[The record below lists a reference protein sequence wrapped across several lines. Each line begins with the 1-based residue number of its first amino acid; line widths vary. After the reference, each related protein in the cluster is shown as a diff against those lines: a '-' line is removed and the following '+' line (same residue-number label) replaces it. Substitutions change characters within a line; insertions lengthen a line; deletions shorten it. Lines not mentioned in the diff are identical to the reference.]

1 MMRAKRKSSTVL
13 AVVLAASL
21 LLGCGASEE
30 TGTDKTA
37 NISASSDITESSATT
52 ESTATT
58 ESPAVTESS
67 TVTES
72 SITSESVDTA
82 DLEAAPGSATDEG
95 SDNDVSEY
103 IAAMPLEDKVAQ
115 LFYVT
120 PEAITGVSAVTM
132 AGDATKQALNDN
144 PVGGILYFG
153 ANIVD
158 RDQLMTMISNTKSY
172 SRYPIFIG
180 TDEEGGTVKRIAGS
194 AIEAEDSLVKDV
206 GTMKDVGATG
216 DASKAYDA
224 GQTIGCY
231 MNELGFNM
239 DFAPV
244 AGVLIDPANTTIGT
258 RSFGSDPEL
267 NASMVGQFVEGLHS
281 ENVLSCEKHFPG
293 LGDTNVDTHTGEATT
308 QRSLD
313 DMRTT
318 DFISFGGGIDAGT
331 DFVMVGHVSCPNV
344 TGNNT
349 PASLSEKMITGV
361 LRGELGYD
369 GIVITDS
376 LQMGAVTQYYTSGEA
391 AIRTI
396 QAGADMLLMPEDYHE
411 AYEAVLNAVNDGTIP
426 EERIDESLKRI
437 YKVKLKLK

>member
-1 MMRAKRKSSTVL
+1 MMKHSRVFDCPEMVCLCIIEIRLNIWVDIMTRAKKKPTTVL
-13 AVVLAASL
+13 PIILAATFL
-21 LLGCGASEE
+21 FGYCAPEEIGAA
-30 TGTDKTA
+30 DKA
-37 NISASSDITESSATT
+37 DITQAQ
-52 ESTATT
+52 
-58 ESPAVTESS
+58 V
-67 TVTES
+67 
-72 SITSESVDTA
+72 
-82 DLEAAPGSATDEG
+82 
-95 SDNDVSEY
+95 SDY
-103 IAAMPLEDKVAQ
+103 IDAMPLEDKVAQ
-115 LFYVT
+115 LFYVA
-120 PEAITGVSAVTM
+120 PETITGVSTVTA
-132 AGDATKQALNDN
+132 AGNTTKQALEDN

-153 ANIVD
+153 ANIVS
-158 RDQLMTMISNTKSY
+158 RNQLMSMISNTKSY
-172 SRYPIFIG
+172 SKYPIFIG

-206 GTMKDVGATG
+206 GTMKSVGATG

-231 MNELGFNM
+231 MHELGFNM

-244 AGVLIDPANTTIGT
+244 AGVLTDPENKTIGT
-258 RSFGSDPEL
+258 RSFGSDPAL
-267 NASMVGQFVEGLHS
+267 DAAMVAQFTDGLHA
-281 ENVLSCEKHFPG
+281 EDVLSCEKHFPG

-344 TGNNT
+344 TGNNS
-349 PASLSEKMITGV
+349 PASLSEKMIS
-361 LRGELGYD
+361 

-376 LQMGAVTQYYTSGEA
+376 LQMGAVTQYYSSGEA
-391 AIRTI
+391 AIKTI

-411 AYEAVLNAVNDGTIP
+411 AYEAVLNAINDGTIS